1 MSFVLEKRL
10 CLNAMA
16 VPFFVQTLDF
26 ADHDSEEVMCLDLK
40 ATAEARWLEVGL
52 NLPVRWWRCR
62 HKDVPLL
69 AEMKEAINR
78 GKEKKGAA
86 ARVPRRPLIVVAI
99 TVRGREILVQNSTEP
114 LTLVA
119 TKAEGDARASLQWFL
134 EELQA
139 DLEESPRLK
148 LLREPEPQ
156 PQAPQEPQEPQ
167 APQQEQGPR
176 RKTQQKH
183 LRDDSEEQAMITQA
197 LATLL
202 AHPKCLK
209 AHWRPSRNAFFVCRD
224 DHENSEFIAVGSFKH
239 RKAAQGRGDD
249 QSWEALRVT
258 YHQAVS
264 RAVEFLELDIDTE
277 LVMGVPLS
285 DGGSSGPEAAAGPGS
300 SSCNDE

>member
-40 ATAEARWLEVGL
+40 ATAEARWLEVGF

-148 LLREPEPQ
+148 MREPEPQ

-277 LVMGVPLS
+277 LVMGVPLG
-285 DGGSSGPEAAAGPGS
+285 DGGSSGPEAAAGHGS

>member
-40 ATAEARWLEVGL
+40 ATAEARWLEVGF

-264 RAVEFLELDIDTE
+264 RAFEFLEMDIDTE
-277 LVMGVPLS
+277 LVMGVPLC
-285 DGGSSGPEAAAGPGS
+285 DGGSSGQEAGPGS
-300 SSCNDE
+300 TSCNDE

>member
-40 ATAEARWLEVGL
+40 ATADARWLEVGF
-52 NLPVRWWRCR
+52 NLPVRWWRYR

-69 AEMKEAINR
+69 AEIKEAINR

-86 ARVPRRPLIVVAI
+86 ARVPRRPHIVVAI

-114 LTLVA
+114 LCLVA

-148 LLREPEPQ
+148 ILREPEPQ

-264 RAVEFLELDIDTE
+264 RAVEFLESDIDTE
-277 LVMGVPLS
+277 LEMGVPLG
-285 DGGSSGPEAAAGPGS
+285 DGGSSGPEAAADPGF